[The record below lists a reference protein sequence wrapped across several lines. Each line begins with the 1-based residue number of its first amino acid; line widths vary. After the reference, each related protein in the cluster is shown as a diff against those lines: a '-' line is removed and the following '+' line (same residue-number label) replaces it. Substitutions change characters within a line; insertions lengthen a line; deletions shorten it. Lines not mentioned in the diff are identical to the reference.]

1 MGYYDKHNIKKEGK
15 EMVINWFP
23 GHMKKTLEEMQK
35 NIKLCDCLIY
45 VLDAR
50 LPKSSLN
57 PQIDKIVGHKPILY
71 VLNKA
76 DLADDTK
83 TKSFIKQ
90 FEAEGKHV
98 ISLVSSGANAKSKLL
113 SAIENLLAEKIAKNA
128 QKQINALYKVMVIGV
143 PNTGK
148 SSIINAMST
157 KTKAITG
164 NKAGVTKSTQ
174 WVRCGS
180 NIALLDTPGT
190 LWPKFEDHMV
200 SLKLAFSGAIK
211 DDVLDIEELGLEL
224 IKFLISHEP
233 DKVEARYGDWNKE
246 DELIEIYNG
255 FCKKRGYILRGG
267 EIDYL
272 RAGKGFLDDFRSGR
286 VGKITL
292 D

>member
-1 MGYYDKHNIKKEGK
+1 MI
-15 EMVINWFP
+15 INWFP

-35 NIKLCDCLIY
+35 NVKLCDCIIY

-50 LPKSSLN
+50 LPKSSFN

-76 DLADDTK
+76 DLADDAK

-98 ISLVSSGANAKSKLL
+98 ISLVSSGASAKAKLL
-113 SAIENLLAEKIAKNA
+113 TALETLLSEKIAKNA
-128 QKQINALYKVMVIGV
+128 QKQINTLYKVMVIGV

-148 SSIINAMST
+148 SSIINAMAT

-174 WVRCGS
+174 WVRCGT

-190 LWPKFEDHMV
+190 LWPKLENKDV

-224 IKFLISHEP
+224 IKFLISKEP
-233 DKVEARYGDWNKE
+233 DKIKARYGDWNKD
-246 DELIEIYNG
+246 DELIEIYDNY
-255 FCKKRGYILRGG
+255 CRKRGYILRGG

>member
-1 MGYYDKHNIKKEGK
+1 
-15 EMVINWFP
+15 MVINWFP

-35 NIKLCDCLIY
+35 NVKLCDCLIY

-50 LPKSSLN
+50 LPKSSFN
-57 PQIDKIVGHKPILY
+57 PQIDKIVGHRPILY

-76 DLADDTK
+76 DLADETK
-83 TKSFIKQ
+83 TKKFIEQ
-90 FEAEGKHV
+90 FKNEGKHV
-98 ISLVSSGANAKSKLL
+98 ISLVSSGANAKTKLITAL
-113 SAIENLLAEKIAKNA
+113 EQLLAEKIAKNS

-148 SSIINAMST
+148 SSIINAMAT

-180 NIALLDTPGT
+180 NFALLDTPGT
-190 LWPKFEDHMV
+190 LWPKLENKTV

-211 DDVLDIEELGLEL
+211 DDVLELEELGLEL
-224 IKFLISHEP
+224 IKFLITNEP
-233 DKVEARYGDWNKE
+233 DKVKARYGEWNDTE
-246 DELIEIYNG
+246 ELIEIYNG
-255 FCKKRGYILRGG
+255 FCRKRGFILRGG
-267 EIDYL
+267 DVDYL

>member
-1 MGYYDKHNIKKEGK
+1 
-15 EMVINWFP
+15 MVINWFP

-35 NIKLCDCLIY
+35 NVKLCDCIIY

-50 LPKSSLN
+50 LPVSSFN

-76 DLADDTK
+76 DLADDVK
-83 TKSFIKQ
+83 TARFINQ
-90 FEAEGKHV
+90 FKAQGKHV
-98 ISLVSSGANAKSKLL
+98 ISLVSSGSNAKSKLL
-113 SAIENLLAEKIAKNA
+113 AGIEELLAEKIERNTN
-128 QKQINALYKVMVIGV
+128 KQINVLYKVMVIGV

-148 SSIINAMST
+148 SSIINAMAT
-157 KTKAITG
+157 KAKAITG

-174 WVRCGS
+174 WVRVGN

-190 LWPKFEDHMV
+190 LWPKLEDKMV

-224 IKFLISHEP
+224 IKFLIKHEP
-233 DKVEARYGDWNKE
+233 DKMSARYGEWTSE
-246 DELIEIYNG
+246 DEIIDIYND
-255 FCKKRGYILRGG
+255 FCRKRGYILRGE